1 MAETPN
7 IIDDLLFKE
16 ECYKIIGLSM
26 KVHTKL
32 GKGFKE
38 VVYKDA
44 LEIEFKKN
52 AILYEREKPFNI
64 QYDDVI
70 LKHRFDADFF
80 VFDSVILEIKAAK
93 LFHYDNFRQTL
104 NYLKAS
110 QVKLGILINFGED
123 KLNFKRVICTY

>member
-1 MAETPN
+1 MAT

-26 KVHTKL
+26 KIHTRL

-38 VVYKDA
+38 IIYKDA
-44 LEIEFKKN
+44 LEVEFRIN
-52 AILYEREKPFNI
+52 NIPFEREKPFKI
-64 QYDDVI
+64 QYENEI
-70 LKHRFDADFF
+70 LLHRFDADFF
-80 VFDSVILEIKAAK
+80 VYDSIILEVKAATN
-93 LFHYDNFRQTL
+93 FHPDNFRQTL

-123 KLNFKRVICTY
+123 KLRFYRIVCSY

>member
-52 AILYEREKPFNI
+52 TILYEREKPFNI

-70 LKHRFDADFF
+70 LKHHFDADFF
-80 VFDSVILEIKAAK
+80 VFDSVILEIKAARM
-93 LFHYDNFRQTL
+93 FHYDNFRQTL

-123 KLNFKRVICTY
+123 KLNFKRVVCTY

>member
-52 AILYEREKPFNI
+52 TILYEREKPFNI

-80 VFDSVILEIKAAK
+80 VFDSVILEIKAAR

-123 KLNFKRVICTY
+123 KLNFKRIVCTY